1 MYTGKVGEVTDN
13 GVSTAL
19 SLTKYIKTA
28 QLMQHLFG
36 ERVLLPGGRRGHA
49 LTEDY
54 IIPSNCKQSG

>member
-19 SLTKYIKTA
+19 SLTKYINTA

-36 ERVLLPGGRRGHA
+36 ERVLLPGGRRGH
-49 LTEDY
+49 T
-54 IIPSNCKQSG
+54 